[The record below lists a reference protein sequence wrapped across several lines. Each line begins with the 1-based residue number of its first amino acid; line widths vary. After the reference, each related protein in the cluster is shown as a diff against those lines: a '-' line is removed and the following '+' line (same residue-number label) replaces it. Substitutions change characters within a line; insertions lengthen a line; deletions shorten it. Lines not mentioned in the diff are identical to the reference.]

1 LTLVALLVVSTLVTR
16 VAAALLMSSGLSPSF
31 ARFQARSAFTGV
43 GFTTTEAETVVNH
56 PFRRK
61 VVGTLMLLGNLGIGA
76 VIASLV
82 ISFQGAGPIGSLRRT
97 LVLILAGL
105 VMVVVART
113 ATFERWLVRVT
124 RRLLA
129 LRLGTDTP
137 DRATLAH
144 LGADHDVIELA
155 VRPDDWVAGRP
166 LGELRLRDEG
176 VMVLG
181 VERKGE
187 YHSLPD
193 RDTRIE
199 PGDVIVLYGRRAT
212 LEGLDVRRAG
222 PAGELHHVDEVV
234 EQRRRERDEPEATG
248 PGADGDAGDDTG

>member
-1 LTLVALLVVSTLVTR
+1 MPALLTLLALLIVSTLVTR

-43 GFTTTEAETVVNH
+43 GFTTQEAETVVNH

-61 VVGTLMLLGNLGIGA
+61 VVGALMLLGNLGVGA

-82 ISFQGAGPIGSLRRT
+82 ISFQGAGALGSLRRT
-97 LVLILAGL
+97 LVLIAGG
-105 VMVVVART
+105 VVIVVLART
-113 ATFERWLVRVT
+113 ATFERWMVRAT
-124 RRLLA
+124 RWVLR

-144 LGADHDVIELA
+144 LGGDHDVIELA
-155 VRPDDWVAGRP
+155 VRPDDWLAGRT

-181 VERKGE
+181 VERRGE
-187 YHSLPD
+187 YHSLPV
-193 RDTRIE
+193 RETSIE
-199 PGDVIVLYGRRAT
+199 AGDVIVLYGRRAT

-234 EQRRRERDEPEATG
+234 EQRRREREAG
-248 PGADGDAGDDTG
+248 